1 MNGYVLTY
9 HSHHVVG
16 SDYAR
21 NDHIALAVDL
31 ELIADLGCELVS
43 LDTLVDAFFGTAK
56 DPAPDDRRALVAI
69 TFDDGPIYDFEGFTH
84 PQFGRQRGFLGI
96 MRDFVSKH
104 GQNLRHRL
112 NATSFVIASPDAR
125 RVIEKTYDAAY
136 TFVGPGAMTDE
147 WWGPAIETG
156 FISIANHSWDHL
168 HPALPRVAHSRQA
181 RADFTQ
187 VLSVEDADAQIA
199 DAGSFIFAHTRG
211 RQAPFFAYPFGQYN
225 AFLAEQYLPQNAQ
238 RLGLRAAFTD
248 EPKAITGRESRWC
261 LPRYICGH
269 HWKSPQGLATIL
281 HAH

>member
-16 SDYAR
+16 NDYAR

-31 ELIADLGCELVS
+31 ELIAALGCDLVS
-43 LDTLVDAFFGTAK
+43 LDTLVDVFFGGAE
-56 DPAPDDRRALVAI
+56 DPAPDVRRALVTL

-96 MRDFVSKH
+96 MQDFVS
-104 GQNLRHRL
+104 RHADGERHKL

-136 TFVGPGAMTDE
+136 TFVGAGAMTDE

-156 FISIANHSWDHL
+156 CISIANHSWDHL
-168 HPALPRVAHSRQA
+168 HPALPKVAHSRQA
-181 RADFTQ
+181 RGDFTQ
-187 VLSVEDADAQIA
+187 VLSVQDADAQIA
-199 DAGSFIFAHTRG
+199 DAGRFISAHTQG
-211 RQAPFFAYPFGQYN
+211 RHSPFFAYPFGQSN
-225 AFLAEQYLPQNAQ
+225 AFLAEEYLPQNAE

-248 EPKAITGRESRWC
+248 EPKPITGRESRWR

-269 HWKSPQGLATIL
+269 HWKSPEELGAIL
-281 HAH
+281 KAG

>member
-9 HSHHVVG
+9 HSHHVIG
-16 SDYAR
+16 GDYAR
-21 NDHIALAVDL
+21 NDHIALAADL
-31 ELIADLGCELVS
+31 ELIANLGCELVS

-56 DPAPDDRRALVAI
+56 VPDHDDRRALVAI

-96 MRDFVSKH
+96 MRDFMSKH
-104 GQNLRHRL
+104 AEDRRHKL

-136 TFVGPGAMTDE
+136 TFVGLGAMTDE

-187 VLSVEDADAQIA
+187 VLTLEDADAQIA
-199 DAGSFIFAHTRG
+199 EASKFIARRTNG
-211 RQAPFFAYPFGQYN
+211 RNAPYFAYPFGQYN
-225 AFLAEQYLPQNAQ
+225 AFLVQEYLPKNAE
-238 RLGLRAAFTD
+238 RLGLRAAVTD
-248 EPKAITGRESRWC
+248 EPKPITGRESRWC

-269 HWKSPQGLATIL
+269 HWKSASELRAIL
-281 HAH
+281 EAG

>member
-1 MNGYVLTY
+1 MNAYVLTY

-16 SDYAR
+16 SDYPR

-31 ELIADLGCELVS
+31 ELIAGLGCEIAS
-43 LDTLVDAFFGTAK
+43 LDSLVDAFFGRAS
-56 DPAPDDRRALVAI
+56 DPARDDRRTLVAI

-104 GQNLRHRL
+104 GEVRRHKL
-112 NATSFVIASPDAR
+112 NATSFVIASRDAR
-125 RVIEKTYDAAY
+125 RIIEKTYDAAY

-187 VLSVEDADAQIA
+187 VLTVEDADAQIA
-199 DAGSFIFAHTRG
+199 DAARVIAAQTKGRNAPYFA
-211 RQAPFFAYPFGQYN
+211 FPFGQYN
-225 AFLAEQYLPQNAQ
+225 AFLVQEYLPKNAE

-248 EPKAITGRESRWC
+248 EPKPITGRESRWC

-269 HWKSPQGLATIL
+269 HWKTPSQLAAIL
-281 HAH
+281 KAG